1 MWIWTTRPGFAG
13 DLAEELVG
21 RRPEARGVAL
31 VASEGAPERWPTFAR
46 TGFELAAEVAPDA
59 AAGAVVELLDRHPRK
74 PWLLAAW
81 VPDSDA
87 QNRLAAAA
95 ARAGEA
101 AIADVARRRPDLEL
115 RRLAKAGDAVRYGGL
130 LVQLCL
136 VAPDRLL
143 VGAVAANDVPTLA
156 PGGRA
161 RAPRPGDAP
170 SRAARKL
177 EEAFEW
183 IGRAPE
189 AGEVCVDLGA
199 APGGWTA
206 VLLARRARVIAVDP
220 AKLAENLRGKKGV
233 AHVQA
238 SAFEFT
244 PTEPVDWL
252 FCDMAWRPMEVA
264 ALLAKWGRKKL
275 AQTLVANLK
284 LPMKQRALFAAKV
297 REVVAAGGWQD
308 VRTRQL
314 YHDRE
319 EITLAAW
326 RT

>member
-13 DLAEELVG
+13 DLVEELLG
-21 RRPEARGVAL
+21 QKPEARGVAL
-31 VASEGAPERWPTFAR
+31 VASASAPARWPTFAR
-46 TGFELAAEVAPDA
+46 AGFELAAEVAPEA
-59 AAGAVVELLDRHPRK
+59 AAEEVVKLLDRHPKR
-74 PWLLAAW
+74 PWLLQSW
-81 VPDSDA
+81 VPDSDET
-87 QNRLAAAA
+87 NPLAAAA
-95 ARAGEA
+95 AALGERV
-101 AIADVARRRPDLEL
+101 IAELARSPHEL
-115 RRLAKAGDAVRYGGL
+115 RRVDKPGDAVRYGGL
-130 LVQLCL
+130 LAQLCL
-136 VAPDRLL
+136 VAPGRVL
-143 VGAVAANDVPTLA
+143 VGAVAANEAPTLA
-156 PGGRA
+156 PGGRSRTKMPA
-161 RAPRPGDAP
+161 GAP
-170 SRAARKL
+170 SRAGRKL

-189 AGEVCVDLGA
+189 AGDVCVDLGA

-220 AKLAENLRGKKGV
+220 AKLAENLRARKGV
-233 AHVQA
+233 AHVMA

-264 ALLAKWGRKKL
+264 ALLARWGRRRL
-275 AQTLVANLK
+275 ATTLVANLK
-284 LPMKQRALFAAKV
+284 LPMKQRAMFARKV
-297 REVVAAGGWQD
+297 REVVEGGGWQD